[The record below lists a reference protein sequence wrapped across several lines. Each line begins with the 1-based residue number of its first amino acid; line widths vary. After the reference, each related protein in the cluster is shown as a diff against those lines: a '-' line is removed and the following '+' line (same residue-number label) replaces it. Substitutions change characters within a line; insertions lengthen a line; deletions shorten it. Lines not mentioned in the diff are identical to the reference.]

1 MNEIEFKN
9 WLINNGTN
17 RKVTSDI
24 ISRLKR
30 IERQIDQCDIDEQYR
45 IDQCNYLLELF
56 SKSGQND
63 EMKKYKNTNFPIG
76 KYQMNTFRYA
86 LKKYIIF
93 CNTYYFK

>member
-17 RKVTSDI
+17 QKVASDI
-24 ISRLKR
+24 VSRLKR
-30 IERQIDQCDIDEQYR
+30 IERQ

-63 EMKKYKNTNFPIG
+63 KMKKFKNTNFPIG

-86 LKKYIIF
+86 LKKYILF